1 MYICIT
7 MKLKFIET
15 SVFTKQLMQLL
26 TDEEYCELQSEL
38 IKNPEKGRLIKGGL
52 GIRKIRVA
60 YADKGKSGGARAI
73 YYFKKDDQHIY
84 MLLIYPK
91 SEQEDLTPQQTEILT
106 KLVRKE
112 LK

>member
-1 MYICIT
+1 MYIYSNE
-7 MKLKFIET
+7 KEFVET
-15 SVFTKQLMQLL
+15 SIFTKSVVQLL

-38 IKNPEKGRLIKGGL
+38 IKDPEQGKILKGGL

-60 YADKGKSGGARAI
+60 YGDRSKSGGARAI
-73 YYFKKDDQHIY
+73 YYFKKNDHQIF

-91 SEQEDLTPQQTEILT
+91 SEQDDLTPEQLAVLT